1 MESSRREG
9 PKEWQYL
16 MLRREG
22 KIFSF
27 LLQNQKAVEI
37 HCEKA
42 DEISRLGKRLY
53 RQDKKYRQK
62 YSGCFCGDRSG
73 EVCYLPLED
82 LKTSGIYQKRQ
93 F

>member
-42 DEISRLGKRLY
+42 DEISRLGNVYIGRIKNIENGILLEIVRL
-53 RQDKKYRQK
+53 
-62 YSGCFCGDRSG
+62 
-73 EVCYLPLED
+73 L
-82 LKTSGIYQKRQ
+82 
-93 F
+93 